1 MIKQPTTGQHNVVDG
16 AASYVINSVEVSTN
30 GHKEMYVDVEWS
42 GDNTLDYYELRVF
55 DCKRDCL
62 ECLAYAS
69 HSQRVLIN
77 DYTMDLQSKCVNA
90 ETLYVEL
97 GVAEYNDKGE
107 LLEWRVLAAY
117 EPVQVDLYY
126 EFHIFRK
133 NVLEIR

>member
-1 MIKQPTTGQHNVVDG
+1 MISVVKDKNRL
-16 AASYVINSVEVSTN
+16 SNIN
-30 GHKEMYVDVEWS
+30 
-42 GDNTLDYYELRVF
+42 L
-55 DCKRDCL
+55 
-62 ECLAYAS
+62 
-69 HSQRVLIN
+69 
-77 DYTMDLQSKCVNA
+77 
-90 ETLYVEL
+90 L